1 MRRRRL
7 WRRRRSSRS
16 GSRNRATRARRKRD
30 SSMPDTIQ
38 AALLGVVQGATEF
51 LPVSS
56 TAHLILA
63 RAFFGFDG
71 DKFGLSFDVACHI
84 GTLIAVLIYFR
95 AEIGRMIGALP
106 RLAGPQADDDAR
118 LIWLLVI

>member
-71 DKFGLSFDVACHI
+71 DRFGLSFDVACHV
-84 GTLIAVLIYFR
+84 GTLVAVIIFFR
-95 AEIGRMIGALP
+95 RDLAQMVASLP
-106 RLAGPQADDDAR
+106 RLFSPG
-118 LIWLLVI
+118 